1 MREWEIMLD
10 ERIGENVSYERWCY
24 FLLTIS
30 FWIFFV
36 WNYCVAPKIYR
47 KSILIQKVE
56 IENEI

>member
-10 ERIGENVSYERWCY
+10 ERMGDNVSYVRWCC

-56 IENEI
+56 IEIEI